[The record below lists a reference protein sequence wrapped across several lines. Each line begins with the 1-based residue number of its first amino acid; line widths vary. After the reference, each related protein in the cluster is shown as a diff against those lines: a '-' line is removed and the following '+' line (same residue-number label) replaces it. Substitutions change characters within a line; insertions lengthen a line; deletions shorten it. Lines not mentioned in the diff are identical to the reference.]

1 MTEILRHPTAG
12 DLAEREDGEG
22 TMIPISTPNRRIV
35 KSPRQRFEAEIMKA
49 EQEAI
54 KEGLPF
60 AIGALRTETA
70 ELAKAWE
77 TRWRRRGYVD
87 DKKDP
92 TPKVDWGKYSDLE
105 NFEVLDKGE
114 KHDPYLTKVNKF
126 PVFIKWAKYR
136 FKDFPENY
144 TVMESAEDA
153 IERAL
158 AKFKGESLEI
168 VRKPKENANEV
179 SNRESK

>member
-12 DLAEREDGEG
+12 DLAEREFGEG
-22 TMIPISTPNRRIV
+22 TMIPISAPGRRIV
-35 KSPRQRFEAEIMKA
+35 KSPRAIFEAQIMKA
-49 EQEAI
+49 EQKSI
-54 KEGLPF
+54 KQGLPF
-60 AIGALRTETA
+60 AIGALRAETA
-70 ELAKAWE
+70 ELARIWE

-92 TPKVDWGKYSDLE
+92 QPKVDWERYANLK
-105 NFEVLDKGE
+105 NFEVIEDGE
-114 KHDPYLTKVNKF
+114 KLDPELTKVNKF
-126 PVFIKWAKYR
+126 PVFVKWTKYR

-144 TVMESAEDA
+144 TVMESAEMA

-168 VRKPKENANEV
+168 IRKPKENANKV
-179 SNRESK
+179 PDRKGK